1 MEKKPI
7 RILQIVTNL
16 KVGNGVMSVVLGWH
30 AHLDTSKYQFDYL
43 YFDEFPVSHKETI
56 SKYGGKFYYLPYRD
70 KNSFKFVCAVYKFF
84 KTHRYEI
91 IHCHMPR
98 STTFIY
104 LFATLFGVKYRIQHA
119 HLTQW
124 SKTKLG
130 KLRNFFLLHT
140 LITHRVGCSYAAGKG
155 YFGKKNFVVVN
166 NGIELT
172 KFSYNPA
179 MRATK
184 RKELG
189 LDDKFIIGNIG
200 RFVAQKNHSFLI
212 DVFAEVTARDES
224 ACLVLVGCGVLEEQ
238 IKKQVAAK
246 NLQGKVLFLGQRRD
260 ISELLQAFDVLC
272 FPSII
277 EGFPVVG
284 VEAQAA
290 GLPCVF
296 SDAITSEILLLP
308 TSRMLSLKKSPKKWA
323 ETLLV
328 LRGQPR
334 SKADTVQKMKE
345 FDIRHTCQHIYD
357 VYSKLGESLYA

>member
-1 MEKKPI
+1 MEKEPI

-43 YFDEFPVSHKETI
+43 YFDEVSISHKETI
-56 SKYGGKFYYLPYRD
+56 SKYGGKCYYLPYRD
-70 KNSFKFVCAVYKFF
+70 KNSLKFLCAVYKFF

-98 STTFIY
+98 SNTFIY
-104 LFATLFGVKYRIQHA
+104 LFAKWFGVKYRIQHA

-130 KLRNFFLLHT
+130 KVRNYLLLHT
-140 LITHRVGCSYAAGKG
+140 LITHRVGCSYEAGKG
-155 YFGKKNFVVVN
+155 YFGRDFVVVN

-189 LDDKFIIGNIG
+189 LDDKFVIGNVG

-212 DVFAEVTARDES
+212 DVFAEVAARDHS
-224 ACLVLVGCGVLEEQ
+224 ACLVLVGSGVLEEQ
-238 IKKQVAAK
+238 IKKQVAAQ

-260 ISELLQAFDVLC
+260 VDDLLQAFDVLC

-277 EGFPVVG
+277 EGLPVVG

-296 SDAITSEILLLP
+296 SDAITPEILLLVS
-308 TSRMLSLKKSPKKWA
+308 SRMLSLKKSPEEWA
-323 ETLLV
+323 EALLA

-334 SKADTVQKMKE
+334 LRTDTVQKLKE
-345 FDIRHTCQHIYD
+345 FDILYTSQQMYD